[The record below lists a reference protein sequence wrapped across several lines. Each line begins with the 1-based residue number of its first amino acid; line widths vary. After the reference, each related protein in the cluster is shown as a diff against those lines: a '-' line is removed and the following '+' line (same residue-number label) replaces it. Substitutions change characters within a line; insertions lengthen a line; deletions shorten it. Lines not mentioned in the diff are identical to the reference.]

1 MEGQGFLKYHKHTF
15 SNGVVFALDDA
26 DHNDGNDDDGQSS
39 HNRDNQI
46 DIGHK
51 GEQLGL
57 QFSEVRAPRHNV
69 VIDLSCRGQCAC
81 K

>member
-1 MEGQGFLKYHKHTF
+1 MAGQEFLKYHQHTF
-15 SNGVVFALDDA
+15 SNGRVFALDHA
-26 DHNDGNDDDGQSS
+26 DDNDGNDDDSQSG
-39 HNRDNQI
+39 HNWDNQV

-51 GEQLGL
+51 GQQLGL
-57 QFSEVRAPRHNV
+57 QVSEVRAPGHNV